1 MKEPDIS
8 VASRA
13 AIQLVADTMARAGAP
28 QAPLYAAA
36 AEGRIAVVLV
46 GTPNTPWPPAT
57 MARLTRPTVLILSG
71 DPGWGE
77 PAFGPGRWRCAR
89 KARAWASAA
98 IVHGSGGAPEHYR
111 GALVTAELVGRLMLV
126 ETTSSLVDAWGAFL
140 APLPRIGYRPPGE
153 GVHPVRPAV
162 IH

>member
-1 MKEPDIS
+1 VKEPDIS

-13 AIQLVADTMARAGAP
+13 AIRVVADTMARAGAP
-28 QAPLYAAA
+28 QASLYAAA

-46 GTPNTPWPPAT
+46 AVPNTPWPVAT

-89 KARAWASAA
+89 KAREWAAAA
-98 IVHGSGGAPEHYR
+98 IVHGSGGEPEHYR
-111 GALVTAELVGRLMLV
+111 GALVTAEMVGRLVLV
-126 ETTSSLVDAWGAFL
+126 ETTSGLGDAWGAFL
-140 APLPRIGYRPPGE
+140 APLPRIAYRPSGG
-153 GVHPVRPAV
+153 GVHPVRPGV
-162 IH
+162 LH